1 VSGRNQVVGA
11 EARYSM
17 PRGGEPGS
25 WVVDREVADGSH
37 EHPAPRSKQSPAD
50 VDVGPMPRQLL
61 TQREFAALLQVDER
75 TVRTWRHEGLVPKP
89 VQLGRVLRW
98 RRRDVEQ
105 WIEGLTP

>member
-1 VSGRNQVVGA
+1 
-11 EARYSM
+11 M
-17 PRGGEPGS
+17 PRGDEPGS
-25 WVVDREVADGSH
+25 WVVEREPTDGSH
-37 EHPAPRSKQSPAD
+37 ERPAPRSEQPSAQPD
-50 VDVGPMPRQLL
+50 VDPVLRQLL
-61 TQREFAALLQVDER
+61 TQREFADILHVDER